1 MARDLNIWI
10 GTGRLGKEVS
20 VKTTPNGKN
29 VCSVSMASAFD
40 DKVEWVNIVFWDKLA
55 DIVGKYC
62 NKGSF
67 IRVTGRLQTRSWEKE
82 GVTKY
87 ITEIVASDVQF
98 LGSKSD
104 SQAKSK
110 PEPEQSQQPSADEQ
124 KAYGAGD
131 DDQIPF

>member
-10 GTGRLGKEVS
+10 GTGRLGKQPEI
-20 VKTTPNGKN
+20 KTTPNGKN
-29 VCSVSMASAFD
+29 VCTISMACAFD

-55 DIVGKYC
+55 DIIGKYC

-67 IRVTGRLQTRSWEKE
+67 IRVTGRLQSRSWEKE

-98 LGSKSD
+98 LGGKSN
-104 SQAKSK
+104 SQPKSK
-110 PEPEQSQQPSADEQ
+110 AEQEYKRQESNYELPSALPEDT
-124 KAYGAGD
+124 
-131 DDQIPF
+131 IPF

>member
-110 PEPEQSQQPSADEQ
+110 PEQSQQPSADEQ